1 MRNSFAPSGIEIF
14 IMIIIHIVEP
24 FAAGI
29 AVFVKSLTEAM
40 PDDMHI
46 IVHGERKQEM
56 TAAEV
61 KKKFPNDNV
70 RFIKW
75 RSAKRSIDP
84 FKDFLALAELY
95 KILRRLKDK
104 NLVDAVHLHSS
115 KSGLLGRAA
124 CRMAGITNVFYTPNG
139 ASFLSARTK
148 FTKYL
153 YQLVEKIGNRMGGN
167 VICCSS
173 SELEE
178 YLKLGIRAGYVNNG
192 INISHS
198 DDSVEKK
205 IGNKFRV
212 VTSGRIEKQKNPYLF
227 NAIAS
232 YFQDMEQI
240 EFVWIGDGRY
250 KKLFTSKN
258 IKVTGWLDSK
268 EVHKYVSSSDIYL
281 STSKYEG
288 LSFAVLEALALKKP
302 VLLSNCP
309 GNTDIVKQ
317 GINGDL
323 FNTVGDAIVKI
334 LHYQNNREML
344 GVMGNFSA
352 QICKAEFN
360 VKENFKAYRRLY
372 AGVLAGAGEKAKWS
386 FG

>member
-1 MRNSFAPSGIEIF
+1 
-14 IMIIIHIVEP
+14 MIIVHIVEP

-40 PDDMHI
+40 PHDTHI
-46 IVHGERKQEM
+46 IIHGERKKEI

-61 KKKFPNDNV
+61 KKKFHNENV

-75 RSAKRSIDP
+75 RSAQRAIDP
-84 FKDFLALAELY
+84 LKDLMALIELY
-95 KILRRLKDK
+95 KVLRRLKAE
-104 NLVDAVHLHSS
+104 NVVDAVHLHSS
-115 KSGLLGRAA
+115 KSGLLGRVA

-139 ASFLSARTK
+139 ASFLSARNGVTR
-148 FTKYL
+148 FL
-153 YQLVEKIGNRMGGN
+153 YKLVEKIGYRMGGN
-167 VICCSS
+167 VICCSV
-173 SELEE
+173 SELDE
-178 YLKLGIRAGYVNNG
+178 YMKLGINAEYINNG
-192 INISHS
+192 IRISN
-198 DDSVEKK
+198 DEQLTEKK
-205 IGNKFRV
+205 LGTKFRI
-212 VTSGRIEKQKNPYLF
+212 VTSGRIEKQKNPLLF
-227 NAIAS
+227 NTIAS

-240 EFVWIGDGRY
+240 EFIWIGDGRY
-250 KKLFTSKN
+250 KELFTANN

-268 EVHKYVSSSDIYL
+268 DVHDYVSSSDIYL

-302 VLLSNCP
+302 VLLSNCT

-323 FNTVGDAIVKI
+323 FNTAQEAIVKI
-334 LHYQNNREML
+334 LQYQNNRQML

-352 QICKAEFN
+352 EICKTEFN
-360 VKENFKAYRRLY
+360 VRENFKAYRKLY
-372 AGVLAGAGEKAKWS
+372 TGLLPVSRERVKWS

>member
-1 MRNSFAPSGIEIF
+1 MVIV
-14 IMIIIHIVEP
+14 HIVEP

-40 PDDMHI
+40 PEDLHI
-46 IVHGERKQEM
+46 VVHGERKKEM
-56 TAAEV
+56 MATEV
-61 KKKFPNDNV
+61 KKNFPSQNV

-75 RSAKRSIDP
+75 RSAQRSIDP
-84 FKDFLALAELY
+84 LKDVLALTELY
-95 KILRRLKDK
+95 KILRRLKAK

-139 ASFLSARTK
+139 ASFLSARNGITQYFYK
-148 FTKYL
+148 
-153 YQLVEKIGNRMGGN
+153 LVEKIGYQMGGN
-167 VICCSS
+167 VICCSP

-178 YLKLGIRAGYVNNG
+178 YLKLGINAVYVNNG
-192 INISHS
+192 ININNREKQ
-198 DDSVEKK
+198 VEKK
-205 IGNKFRV
+205 MKDKFRI
-212 VTSGRIEKQKNPYLF
+212 VTSGRIEKQKNPALF

-232 YFQDMEQI
+232 YFEDMHQI

-258 IKVTGWLDSK
+258 ITVTGWLGNK
-268 EVHKYVSSSDIYL
+268 GVHEYVSSSHIYL

-302 VLLSNCP
+302 VLLSNCT

-323 FNTVGDAIVKI
+323 FNTAQEAIVKI
-334 LHYQNNREML
+334 LQYQNNREML

-352 QICKAEFN
+352 EICRTEFN
-360 VKENFKAYRRLY
+360 VKENFKTYRKLY
-372 AGVLAGAGEKAKWS
+372 AGSFIGTGERAKWS

>member
-1 MRNSFAPSGIEIF
+1 MPMVIV
-14 IMIIIHIVEP
+14 HIVEP

-40 PDDMHI
+40 PEDLHI
-46 IVHGERKQEM
+46 VVHGERKKEM
-56 TAAEV
+56 SATEV
-61 KKKFPNDNV
+61 KKNFPSQNV

-75 RSAKRSIDP
+75 RSAQRSIDLL
-84 FKDFLALAELY
+84 KDLLALTELY
-95 KILRRLKDK
+95 KILRRLKAK
-104 NLVDAVHLHSS
+104 KLVDAVHLHSS

-139 ASFLSARTK
+139 ASFLSARNGITQYFYK
-148 FTKYL
+148 
-153 YQLVEKIGNRMGGN
+153 LVEKIGYQMGGN
-167 VICCSS
+167 VICCSP

-178 YLKLGIRAGYVNNG
+178 YLKLGINAVYVNNG
-192 INISHS
+192 ININNKEKP
-198 DDSVEKK
+198 VEKNLK
-205 IGNKFRV
+205 DKFRI
-212 VTSGRIEKQKNPYLF
+212 VTSGRIEKQKNPALF

-232 YFQDMEQI
+232 YFEDMHQI

-258 IKVTGWLDSK
+258 ITVTGWLGAKD
-268 EVHKYVSSSDIYL
+268 VHEYVSSSHIYL

-288 LSFAVLEALALKKP
+288 LSFAVLEALELKKP
-302 VLLSNCP
+302 VLLSNCT

-323 FNTVGDAIVKI
+323 FNTAQEAIIKI
-334 LHYQNNREML
+334 LQYQNNREML
-344 GVMGNFSA
+344 DIMGKFSA
-352 QICKAEFN
+352 EICKTEFN
-360 VKENFKAYRRLY
+360 VKENFKTYRKLY
-372 AGVLAGAGEKAKWS
+372 AGSFIGTGERAKWS

>member
-1 MRNSFAPSGIEIF
+1 
-14 IMIIIHIVEP
+14 MIIIHIVEP

-40 PDDMHI
+40 PDDVHI
-46 IVHGERKQEM
+46 VVHGERKKEM
-56 TAAEV
+56 TATEV
-61 KKKFPNDNV
+61 KKNFPNQNV

-84 FKDFLALAELY
+84 FKDLLALAELY

-139 ASFLSARTK
+139 ASFLSARNK
-148 FTKYL
+148 LTKYL
-153 YQLVEKIGNRMGGN
+153 YQLVEKIGYRMGGN
-167 VICCSS
+167 VICCSA
-173 SELEE
+173 SELDE
-178 YLKLGIRAGYVNNG
+178 YLKLGINAGYVNNG
-192 INISHS
+192 ISINES
-198 DDSVEKK
+198 DESVEKK
-205 IGNKFRV
+205 VSNKFRV

-232 YFQDMEQI
+232 YFQDMEQL

-268 EVHKYVSSSDIYL
+268 EVHSYVSSSDIYL

-302 VLLSNCP
+302 VLLSNCT

-323 FNTVGDAIVKI
+323 FNNAQEAIVKI

-344 GVMGNFSA
+344 SVMGNFSA
-352 QICKAEFN
+352 EICNTEFN
-360 VKENFKAYRRLY
+360 VKENFKAYRQLY
-372 AGVLAGAGEKAKWS
+372 AGLLPKSNKRAKWS